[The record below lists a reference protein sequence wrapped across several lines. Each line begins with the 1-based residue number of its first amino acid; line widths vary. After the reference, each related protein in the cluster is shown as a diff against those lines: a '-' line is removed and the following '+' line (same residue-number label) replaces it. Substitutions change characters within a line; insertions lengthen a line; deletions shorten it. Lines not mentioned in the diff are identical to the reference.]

1 MIMYTLVW
9 TPNFYA
15 EPFRLETFKDHDTM
29 AARLFEINEAK
40 YEDVNWRLYNS
51 MVDDDEDIIQE
62 DLKKILSYHTEVS
75 AMEIHI
81 NPKWYGGRDYQE
93 ENIKLARLGK
103 ILLKYIDRL
112 SDPVEESEITDGYTD
127 TTIDIVKE
135 LLDDFEEEMKLQYGD
150 DW

>member
-9 TPNFYA
+9 TPNFCA
-15 EPFRLETFKDHDTM
+15 EPFRLETFDDHDTM

-51 MVDDDEDIIQE
+51 MVDDEDIIQE

-112 SDPVEESEITDGYTD
+112 NDPVEEANDNGYTD

-135 LLDDFEEEMKLQYGD
+135 MSDTFNEEMKLQYGD